1 VGDVQG
7 AAWESNLGDGSGAF
21 RSFQKSAAIMDRLEA
36 GNISNPAFRH
46 DYVRILAALALA
58 HNHSSDPAAARLGK
72 KCRELADS
80 GFRAHPDDP
89 TAIADL
95 LTAVSMQA
103 DLLVA
108 QKKYE
113 EMLPLRQRVLELNGR
128 LAALRPGRDDAQRDL
143 ALAHKRL
150 GALYGVLKRF
160 GESREEYEQAAAI
173 DEARVN
179 GHPGDARAK
188 MDLSFDYSDL
198 GWVTSRQG
206 NDAAALVAHRKALAI
221 RVEAAR
227 ADPNDFRAARFV
239 ASSTGRISVVCR
251 RLGDLK
257 QALATGRE
265 AVVLWTKLAERSKTD
280 WEVGTEVG
288 DAHADLGQ
296 VYDLMGSK
304 PAAAAEYELARS
316 TYVDLR
322 DRGLLPAA
330 LKEKIEEYSTAAAA
344 ARK

>member
-1 VGDVQG
+1 MEVAPSGYERVGDVQG
-7 AAWESNLGDGSGAF
+7 AAWESNLGDGAGAF

-173 DEARVN
+173 DEARAN

-188 MDLSFDYSDL
+188 MDLVAPTTATWD
-198 GWVTSRQG
+198 VVMSRQG

-227 ADPNDFRAARFV
+227 ADPNDFRAARPRGEQYG
-239 ASSTGRISVVCR
+239 SNLGRV
-251 RLGDLK
+251 
-257 QALATGRE
+257 LAPGGFEAGARDGTRGRGFYG
-265 AVVLWTKLAERSKTD
+265 RS
-280 WEVGTEVG
+280 W
-288 DAHADLGQ
+288 
-296 VYDLMGSK
+296 
-304 PAAAAEYELARS
+304 RS
-316 TYVDLR
+316 
-322 DRGLLPAA
+322 
-330 LKEKIEEYSTAAAA
+330 
-344 ARK
+344 